1 MSKSVK
7 DILSEVKAY
16 FLIALGLLI
25 YSIAWT
31 IFIIP
36 NGLLGGGITGVS
48 ALINYCTGFNISY
61 SYAIINTILILIA
74 LKVLGSSFGAKTI
87 FAIAILTVLLKVV
100 PSLIPTTFIEEL
112 NTENGRFIGAI
123 CAGILAG
130 VGIAITISQGGSTG
144 GTDIIALIVN
154 KFRRIP
160 PGKTI
165 LYCDIIIVACTLII
179 PSEDNWSTRIA
190 TMLYGYILIVVNSFT
205 LDLVLNGRKQST
217 QIMVF
222 SSKYEELAERICK
235 DMNRGVTLL
244 DSQGGYTRNP
254 GKVLV
259 IVLKRTE
266 TNAMLKLI
274 GKVDPEAFISVG
286 SVTGVYGKGFDPML
300 NQ

>member
-100 PSLIPTTFIEEL
+100 PSLIPTTFI
-112 NTENGRFIGAI
+112 
-123 CAGILAG
+123 
-130 VGIAITISQGGSTG
+130 
-144 GTDIIALIVN
+144 
-154 KFRRIP
+154 
-160 PGKTI
+160 
-165 LYCDIIIVACTLII
+165 
-179 PSEDNWSTRIA
+179 
-190 TMLYGYILIVVNSFT
+190 
-205 LDLVLNGRKQST
+205 
-217 QIMVF
+217 
-222 SSKYEELAERICK
+222 
-235 DMNRGVTLL
+235 
-244 DSQGGYTRNP
+244 
-254 GKVLV
+254 
-259 IVLKRTE
+259 
-266 TNAMLKLI
+266 
-274 GKVDPEAFISVG
+274 
-286 SVTGVYGKGFDPML
+286 
-300 NQ
+300 